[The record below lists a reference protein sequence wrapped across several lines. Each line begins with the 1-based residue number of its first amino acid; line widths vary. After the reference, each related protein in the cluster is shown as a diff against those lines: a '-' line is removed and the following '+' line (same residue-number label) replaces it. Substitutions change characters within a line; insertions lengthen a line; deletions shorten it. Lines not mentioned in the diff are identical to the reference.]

1 MYTPTRPAPDED
13 LLGRHSGYPVGTAQN
28 YFFDESV
35 RVGSFSRMDEIDFSP
50 GRMARLSA
58 SSHVMALPV
67 ASKSETFTKDFR
79 YTHKG
84 QPFSLADYLSR
95 QRVMGLMVVQG
106 GQRLFEA
113 YQYQRTSDMC
123 FLGHSFAKS
132 ITTLAFGKAMED
144 KLFPSLD
151 VRADALVPGLKGS
164 VYGEASIRQ
173 LLHMSSGVK
182 FEDRYDGQGDTAL
195 FSRISA
201 NEGIAAAAHLMRQ
214 RDAADGERFAYASAQ
229 TSVLSLIFQTVV
241 QQDLAT
247 YTSQHLWRA
256 MGAEDEALWLQDR
269 FGVVRASGSFC
280 ATLSDYARLGVLLAN
295 DGLRPDTGQQVVPS
309 RFLHQA
315 TDWQQHPAAFHP
327 VVATPQLGYGLHCWT
342 FPGRPR
348 RFALIGVYGQ
358 FMFVAPDLQLV
369 MVQLSVGADA
379 KNADT
384 DMALEAQSL
393 WQGLIA
399 SFLAMTSPSLRA

>member
-1 MYTPTRPAPDED
+1 
-13 LLGRHSGYPVGTAQN
+13 VGTAQN
-28 YFFDESV
+28 YFLDESV
-35 RVGSFSRMDEIDFSP
+35 RVGSFSRMDAIDFSP
-50 GRMARLSA
+50 GRMACLQA
-58 SSHVMALPV
+58 SSHVMPLPV
-67 ASKSETFTKDFR
+67 SKQSETFTKDFR
-79 YTHKG
+79 YTHNG
-84 QPFSLADYLSR
+84 QPFSLADYLFR

-106 GQRLFEA
+106 GQRVFEA
-113 YQYQRTSDMC
+113 YQYQRTPNMR

-132 ITTLAFGKAMED
+132 ITALAFGKALQD
-144 KLFPSLD
+144 QLFPSLD
-151 VRADALVPGLKGS
+151 VRADDLVPALKGS

-195 FSRISA
+195 FSRLSA
-201 NEGIAAAAHLMRQ
+201 NEGIAAAAQLMRQ

-229 TSVLSLIFQTVV
+229 TSVLSLIFQTVM

-247 YTSQHLWRA
+247 YTSQHLWQA
-256 MGAEDEALWLQDR
+256 MGAADEALWLQDR

-280 ATLSDYARLGVLLAN
+280 ATLSDYARLGVLLAH
-295 DGLRPDTGQQVVPS
+295 DGLRPDTGQQVVPKA
-309 RFLHQA
+309 FLHQA

-327 VVATPQLGYGLHCWT
+327 GVATPQLGYGLHCWT

-369 MVQLSVGADA
+369 MVQLSAGADA

-384 DMALEAQSL
+384 DMAMEAQSV

-399 SFLAMTSPSLRA
+399 SSS